1 MTKRILLSIFAMI
14 ALTTAAAQDT
24 VSGFRFGYLSYEA
37 ALQSMADYQQVQQK
51 MDQMR
56 QQFQAETLRVEDE
69 FNLKYEEFL
78 DGQRDFPK
86 TILQKRQSELQELME
101 RNIRFKEESKQ
112 ELEQT
117 EKLLMAPLKIRLIE
131 QLGTI
136 ARERGYAFIVDTDQK
151 AMPYIN
157 PSMGE
162 DINQVFKTILVH
174 GDKIG
179 YLICVV
185 PGNLEVDLK
194 GAAKVSGNKKI
205 DTVPL
210 KDLTPLTGYIRGGCS
225 PLGLKKNFPI
235 FI

>member
-14 ALTTAAAQDT
+14 ALTTAAAQDA

-51 MDQMR
+51 MDALR
-56 QQFQAETLRVEDE
+56 QQFQAETLQDE

-162 DINQVFKTILVH
+162 DINQIVK
-174 GDKIG
+174 DA
-179 YLICVV
+179 
-185 PGNLEVDLK
+185 LK
-194 GAAKVSGNKKI
+194 
-205 DTVPL
+205 
-210 KDLTPLTGYIRGGCS
+210 
-225 PLGLKKNFPI
+225 
-235 FI
+235 

>member
-1 MTKRILLSIFAMI
+1 MLPFPIKKTFSSVFFCNFKNNVYLCGSNQNKLIMKKRILLSIFAIM
-14 ALTTAAAQDT
+14 ALTTAAAQDV

-37 ALQSMADYQQVQQK
+37 ALKAMPDYALVQQK

-86 TILQKRQSELQELME
+86 TILQKRQTELQELME
-101 RNIRFKEESKQ
+101 RNIRFKEESKK

-117 EKLLMAPLKIRLIE
+117 EKLLLAPLKIRLIE
-131 QLGTI
+131 LLGTI

-151 AMPYIN
+151 ALPYIN

-162 DINQVFKTILVH
+162 DITQSVQ
-174 GDKIG
+174 DA
-179 YLICVV
+179 
-185 PGNLEVDLK
+185 LK
-194 GAAKVSGNKKI
+194 
-205 DTVPL
+205 
-210 KDLTPLTGYIRGGCS
+210 
-225 PLGLKKNFPI
+225 
-235 FI
+235 

>member
-1 MTKRILLSIFAMI
+1 MMKRILLSIFAMI
-14 ALTTAAAQDT
+14 ALTTAAAQDV

-37 ALQSMADYQQVQQK
+37 ALKAMPDYELVQQK

-101 RNIRFKEESKQ
+101 RNIRFKEESKK

-117 EKLLMAPLKIRLIE
+117 EKLLLAPLKIRLIE

-151 AMPYIN
+151 ALPYIN

-162 DINQVFKTILVH
+162 DITLTVQ
-174 GDKIG
+174 DA
-179 YLICVV
+179 
-185 PGNLEVDLK
+185 LK
-194 GAAKVSGNKKI
+194 
-205 DTVPL
+205 
-210 KDLTPLTGYIRGGCS
+210 
-225 PLGLKKNFPI
+225 
-235 FI
+235 